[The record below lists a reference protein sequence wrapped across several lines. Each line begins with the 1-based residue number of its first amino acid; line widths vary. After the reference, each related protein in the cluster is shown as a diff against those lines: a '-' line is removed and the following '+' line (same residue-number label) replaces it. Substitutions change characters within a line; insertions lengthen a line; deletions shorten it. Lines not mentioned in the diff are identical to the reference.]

1 MVNAMNE
8 KAGIYWQQGMFLQ
21 PQHFQQSDLHQQ
33 FQRKPSLES
42 SQPHFWGIGE
52 LTLATAAI
60 ANQRIEL
67 QSAHVLFPDRI
78 YVEYPGNA
86 VVAQRAFTME
96 QFQGDKPLTVY
107 LGLRRLHATEPNVTT
122 VGELGDAA
130 LASTRYASTYAS
142 DEVPDL
148 YSNAPPAQVHSLM
161 FVLRIFLES
170 ELETLQDYE
179 LVPIASLVRD
189 GSLVRLVE
197 DFVPPC
203 YALSGSQSLKQQ
215 IRDIRDELAGRARQL
230 QAYKSPGG
238 MQRAGLDAA
247 DLVFLLGLRTM
258 NRFSPQL
265 QHLSEDENL
274 HPWAVYGVLR
284 QLVGEL
290 SSFSERFNMFGEAD
304 DGTAGVPPYDHR
316 QIGRCFARAH
326 ALISHMLNEIT
337 VGAEFIVQL
346 KLEGQQYLGELPK
359 RLFGEHNRFYLLIHS
374 DASREAIAQGV
385 LKDARLGPTG
395 DMPKLL
401 SLALPGLELIHLPVA
416 PQGLPRRPNSHYFR
430 IEQISRQWESV
441 TQDGLLSLVWLDAP
455 ADLRADIAV
464 VRR

>member
-1 MVNAMNE
+1 MND

-33 FQRKPSLES
+33 FQRKPALES
-42 SQPHFWGIGE
+42 GQPHFWGVGE
-52 LTLATAAI
+52 LALASAAI

-67 QSAHVLFPDRI
+67 QSAQLLFPDRT

-86 VVAQRAFTME
+86 VIAGRAFTTE
-96 QFQGDKPLTVY
+96 QVQGDKPLTVY
-107 LGLRRLHATEPNVTT
+107 LGLRRLHATESNVST
-122 VGELGDAA
+122 VGELAEAA
-130 LASTRYASTYAS
+130 LAPTRYATTHAS

-148 YSNAPPAQVHSLM
+148 FSNAAPAQVRSLM
-161 FVLRIFLES
+161 FVLRIFLDG
-170 ELETLQDYE
+170 ELEALQDYE
-179 LVPIASLVRD
+179 LVPIARLVRD
-189 GSLVRLVE
+189 GALVRLVE
-197 DFVPPC
+197 DYVPPS
-203 YALSGSQSLKQQ
+203 YAMSGSQWLQQ
-215 IRDIRDELAGRARQL
+215 RIRDIRDELAGRARQL

-238 MQRAGLDAA
+238 TRGAGLDAGDVVLMLA
-247 DLVFLLGLRTM
+247 LRTM

-265 QHLSEDENL
+265 QHLSEVENL

-290 SSFSERFNMFGEAD
+290 SSFSERFNMFGEAE
-304 DGTAGVPPYDHR
+304 DGTAGVPAYDHR

-346 KLEGQQYLGELPK
+346 QPEGDHLYNGELPK
-359 RLFGEHNRFYLLIHS
+359 RLFGEHNRFYLLLRS
-374 DASREAIAQGV
+374 DSLPAALAQTV
-385 LKDARLGPTG
+385 PNNARLGPAAE
-395 DMPKLL
+395 MPKLL

-416 PQGLPRRPNSHYFR
+416 PQGLPRRADSHYFR
-430 IEQISRQWESV
+430 IEQISRQWESIAR
-441 TQDGLLSLVWLDAP
+441 DGLVSLSWLDAP
-455 ADLRADIAV
+455 GDLRAEIAV

>member
-1 MVNAMNE
+1 MNE

-33 FQRKPSLES
+33 FQRKPALENL
-42 SQPHFWGIGE
+42 QPHFWGVGE
-52 LTLATAAI
+52 LALSSGAV
-60 ANQRIEL
+60 ANMRIEV
-67 QSAHVLFPDRI
+67 QSARVLFQDRS

-86 VVAQRAFTME
+86 VIAGRAFTADMVE
-96 QFQGDKPLTVY
+96 GDRPVTVY
-107 LGLRRLHATEPNVTT
+107 LGLRRLHATDSNVST
-122 VGELGDAA
+122 VGELSEAA
-130 LASTRYASTYAS
+130 LASTRYATTYAAE
-142 DEVPDL
+142 EVPDL
-148 YSNAPPAQVHSLM
+148 YSNAPPAQVRSLM
-161 FVLRIFLES
+161 FVARIFFES
-170 ELETLQDYE
+170 ELESLQDYE
-179 LVPIASLVRD
+179 LVPIACLVRD
-189 GSLVRLVE
+189 GSLIRLVD

-203 YALSGSQSLKQQ
+203 YALSGSQALQQQ
-215 IRDIRDELAGRARQL
+215 IRDVRDELAGRARQL
-230 QAYKSPGG
+230 QAYK
-238 MQRAGLDAA
+238 RAGDMQLGGLDTT

-265 QHLSEDENL
+265 QHLSEDDNL

-326 ALISHMLNEIT
+326 ALISYMLNEIT

-346 KLEGQQYLGELPK
+346 KPEGQFQVGELPK
-359 RLFGEHNRFYLLIHS
+359 RLFSEHNRFYLLIHS
-374 DASREAIAQGV
+374 EASREAIAQGV
-385 LKDARLGPTG
+385 TRDARLGPTG
-395 DMPKLL
+395 EMAKLL

-416 PQGLPRRPNSHYFR
+416 PQGLPKRPNSHYFR
-430 IEQISRQWESV
+430 IEQISRQWESI
-441 TQDGLLSLVWLDAP
+441 TRDGLVALFWIDAP
-455 ADLRADIAV
+455 ADLRAEIAV

>member
-1 MVNAMNE
+1 MNA
-8 KAGIYWQQGMFLQ
+8 KAGIFWQQGMFLQ

-33 FQRKPSLES
+33 FQRKPALENG
-42 SQPHFWGIGE
+42 QPHFWGVGE
-52 LTLATAAI
+52 LVVATGAI

-67 QSAHVLFPDRI
+67 QSARVLFQDRT

-86 VVAQRAFTME
+86 VISGRSFTMA
-96 QFQGDKPLTVY
+96 QFEGDTPLTVY
-107 LGLRRLHATEPNVTT
+107 LGLRRLHATDPNVSA
-122 VGELGDAA
+122 VSELGDAA
-130 LASTRYASTYAS
+130 LATTRYASTHATQ
-142 DEVPDL
+142 EVPDL
-148 YSNAPPAQVHSLM
+148 YSNAPPAQVRSLM

-203 YALSGSQSLKQQ
+203 YALSGSQSLQQQ
-215 IRDIRDELAGRARQL
+215 IRDVRDELAGRARQL
-230 QAYKSPGG
+230 QAYKRPGG
-238 MQRAGLDAA
+238 LQRAELESA
-247 DLVFLLGLRTM
+247 DLVFLLGLRSL

-265 QHLSEDENL
+265 QHLSENENL
-274 HPWAVYGVLR
+274 HPWAVYGVMR

-290 SSFSERFNMFGEAD
+290 SSFSERYNMFGEAM
-304 DGTAGVPPYDHR
+304 DGTAGVPAYDHR

-346 KLEGQQYLGELPK
+346 EPDGQQLLGELPK
-359 RLFGEHNRFYLLIHS
+359 RLFSEHNRFYLLVHT
-374 DASREAIAQGV
+374 EANPEAVARGV
-385 LKDARLGPTG
+385 LNDARLAPMGE
-395 DMPKLL
+395 MPKLL

-416 PQGLPRRPNSHYFR
+416 PQGLPRRPDSHYFR

-441 TQDGLLSLVWLDAP
+441 TRDGMVSLVWLGAP
-455 ADLRADIAV
+455 SDLRAEIAV

>member
-1 MVNAMNE
+1 MND

-33 FQRKPSLES
+33 FQRKPALENG
-42 SQPHFWGIGE
+42 QPHFWGVGE
-52 LTLATAAI
+52 FALATAAI
-60 ANQRIEL
+60 ANQRIEV
-67 QSAHVLFPDRI
+67 QSAQVLFPDRT

-86 VVAQRAFTME
+86 VIAGRSFTTE
-96 QFQGDKPLTVY
+96 QFEGDKPLNVY
-107 LGLRRLHATEPNVTT
+107 LGLRRLHATESNVST
-122 VGELGDAA
+122 VGELAEAA
-130 LASTRYASTYAS
+130 LAPTRYATTHAS

-148 YSNAPPAQVHSLM
+148 YSNAAPAQVRSLM
-161 FVLRIFLES
+161 FVLRIFLDS
-170 ELETLQDYE
+170 ELEALQDYE
-179 LVPIASLVRD
+179 LVPIARLVRD
-189 GSLVRLVE
+189 GALVRLV
-197 DFVPPC
+197 DDYVPPC
-203 YALSGSQSLKQQ
+203 YALSGSQWLQQQ

-238 MQRAGLDAA
+238 TRGAGLDAA
-247 DLVFLLGLRTM
+247 DVVLLLALRTM

-265 QHLSEDENL
+265 QHLSEVEHL

-290 SSFSERFNMFGEAD
+290 SSFSERFNMFGEAE
-304 DGTAGVPPYDHR
+304 DGTAGVPAYDHR

-346 KLEGQQYLGELPK
+346 QPEGDHLYSGELPK
-359 RLFGEHNRFYLLIHS
+359 RLFGEHNRFYLLLRS
-374 DASREAIAQGV
+374 DSLAAAVAQTV
-385 LKDARLGPTG
+385 PNNARLGPSAE
-395 DMPKLL
+395 MPKLL

-416 PQGLPRRPNSHYFR
+416 PQGLPRRADSHYFR

-441 TQDGLLSLVWLDAP
+441 TRDGLVSLSWLDAP
-455 ADLRADIAV
+455 GDLRAEIAV

>member
-1 MVNAMNE
+1 MNE

-33 FQRKPSLES
+33 FQRKPTLENG
-42 SQPHFWGIGE
+42 QPHFWGVGE
-52 LTLATAAI
+52 LALATAAI

-67 QSAHVLFPDRI
+67 QSARVLFPDRS

-86 VVAQRAFTME
+86 VIAGRPFTME
-96 QFQGDKPLTVY
+96 QFEGDTPLTVY
-107 LGLRRLHATEPNVTT
+107 LGLRRLHATDANVST
-122 VGELGDAA
+122 VAELSDAA
-130 LASTRYASTYAS
+130 LASTRYATTHAAE
-142 DEVPDL
+142 EVPDL
-148 YSNAPPAQVHSLM
+148 YSNAPPAQVRSLM
-161 FVLRIFLES
+161 FVVRVFFES
-170 ELETLQDYE
+170 ELEALQDYD
-179 LVPIASLVRD
+179 LVPIACLVRD
-189 GSLVRLVE
+189 GSLIRLVD

-203 YALSGSQSLKQQ
+203 YALSGSQSLQQQ
-215 IRDIRDELAGRARQL
+215 IRDVRDELAGRARQL

-238 MQRAGLDAA
+238 MQRAGLDSA
-247 DLVFLLGLRTM
+247 DLVFLLGLRTL

-265 QHLSEDENL
+265 QHLSEDTNL

-290 SSFSERFNMFGEAD
+290 SSFSERFNMFGETE
-304 DGTAGVPPYDHR
+304 DGMAGVPPYDHR

-346 KLEGQQYLGELPK
+346 KPEGQLQVGELPK

-374 DASREAIAQGV
+374 EASREAVAQDV
-385 LKDARLGPTG
+385 LRDARLGPTG
-395 DMPKLL
+395 EMPKLL

-416 PQGLPRRPNSHYFR
+416 PQGLPKRPNSHYFR
-430 IEQISRQWESV
+430 IEQISRQWESI
-441 TQDGLLSLVWLDAP
+441 TRDGLVSLFWLDAP
-455 ADLRADIAV
+455 ADLRAEIAV